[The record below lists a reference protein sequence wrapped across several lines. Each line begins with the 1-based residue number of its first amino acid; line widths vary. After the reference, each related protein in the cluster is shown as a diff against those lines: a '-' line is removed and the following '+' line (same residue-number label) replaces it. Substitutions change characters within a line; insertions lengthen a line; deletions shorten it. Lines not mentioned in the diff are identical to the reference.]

1 MSIVRIAAMTRN
13 AFMGGG
19 NASGGAK
26 VAGVL
31 LFTILA
37 WQYRFA
43 DNTSAQHH
51 NQLQLRACVFGRDI
65 ACLGGIVRS
74 FTTDG
79 TRRYRLEME
88 DLVCFVD

>member
-1 MSIVRIAAMTRN
+1 MTRN

-26 VAGVL
+26 VTGVL

-37 WQYRFA
+37 WQYCFA
-43 DNTSAQHH
+43 DNTSAQHYDH
-51 NQLQLRACVFGRDI
+51 LQLRACVFGCDI
-65 ACLGGIVRS
+65 ACLVDIVRS

-79 TRRYRLEME
+79 IRRYRLKME
-88 DLVCFVD
+88 DLVCFVN